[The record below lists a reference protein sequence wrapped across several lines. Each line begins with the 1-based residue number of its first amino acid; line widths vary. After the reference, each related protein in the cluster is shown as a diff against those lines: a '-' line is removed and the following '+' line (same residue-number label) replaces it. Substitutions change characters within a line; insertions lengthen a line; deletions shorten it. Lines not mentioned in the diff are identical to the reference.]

1 MSKVKIF
8 ARPLEDIEVL
18 EYHINKF
25 LETIKLVDIKIE
37 IGKNKYQEDIFIITV
52 IYEEKA

>member
-25 LETIKLVDIKIE
+25 LETIKLVDIKTE